1 MEALDRLE
9 DIVNNLLGR
18 LDALKAE
25 NSELKAQIEN
35 LAGCKADL
43 EAQNRLL
50 NDALAVKEHAVNE
63 VLARIDS
70 LMRRIEEH
78 DNVG

>member
-1 MEALDRLE
+1 MEELDRLE
-9 DIVNNLLGR
+9 DIVNKLLGR
-18 LDALKAE
+18 LDGLKAE

-35 LAGCKADL
+35 LAAQKSEL
-43 EAQNRLL
+43 EAQNRML
-50 NDALAVKEHAVNE
+50 NDSLAVKEHAAND

-78 DNVG
+78 DNLG

>member
-9 DIVNNLLGR
+9 EIVNNLLGR

-35 LAGCKADL
+35 LATSKSEL
-43 EAQNRLL
+43 EAQNRML
-50 NDALAVKEHAVNE
+50 NDSLAVKDQAAND